1 MPFLPSC
8 LQRWSLSIR
17 GAVLIAVL
25 VGLLVPP
32 LVWWWQGGGDL
43 LDWAELVGAQLLLT
57 GLIVAGV
64 LQARITAP
72 VERLKRQASA
82 MAWRDNAPPVE
93 WQRRDELGQLGR
105 HLNEVR
111 ERLETLFGRLE
122 QQKRQLESLAM
133 YDQLTQ
139 LPNRGLFTELC
150 RSALQSAQRDGT
162 RLALLFIDL
171 DRFKTVNDSMGHS
184 VGDQL
189 LQAMARRLRDALR
202 ESDVVCRLGGDE
214 FQVLLRDAG
223 QWDEIAATIERI
235 LVAVEQPLPLA
246 SHPIQVSAS
255 VGVAL
260 YPDDAQDYET
270 LARHADIAM
279 YQAKSLGRARFSF
292 YHADL
297 NNRLQAN
304 MALAQELARAI
315 RGNELVLY
323 YQPQLD
329 ARSELLTGV
338 EALIRWRHPE
348 RGLLAPAAFIGVAEE
363 CGLIGD
369 LGAWTVNEACRQIAH
384 WRAEGRAFG
393 HVAVNISAL
402 EFRQHRLIDVFSQ
415 AMTRHGVSPS
425 ELEVEITESVLMSD
439 TETTHSIISRL
450 RALGLSLVIDDFG
463 TGYSSL
469 AYLKHLRPSKLKID
483 RAFVRDID
491 RDRDDR
497 ALTSAIIGLAR
508 ALDITVVAEGVETDT
523 QMRCILE
530 DGGHVVQGY
539 LLGAPMTAEA
549 LEATYLAQPEP
560 ADPAAAASQDPAE
573 AAEASLMR

>member
-1 MPFLPSC
+1 MRMP
-8 LQRWSLSIR
+8 SLTIR
-17 GAVLIAVL
+17 STLLLAVLT
-25 VGLLVPP
+25 GLLLPP
-32 LVWWWQGGGDL
+32 VALMLWDDSAVAHEADWYKLV
-43 LDWAELVGAQLLLT
+43 AAQLLLT
-57 GLIVAGV
+57 TVIVLAV
-64 LQARITAP
+64 LYARIAAP
-72 VERLKRQASA
+72 IERLKRQASA

-93 WQRRDELGQLGR
+93 WRRRDELGQLGR

-122 QQKRQLESLAM
+122 QQKKQLESLAM

-139 LPNRGLFTELC
+139 LPNRALFTELC
-150 RSALQSAQRDGT
+150 RSALQSAQRDHT

-189 LQAMARRLRDALR
+189 LQAMATRLREVLR

-214 FQVLLRDAG
+214 FLVLLRDAG
-223 QWDEIAATIERI
+223 NWDEIAATIERI

-279 YQAKSLGRARFSF
+279 YQAKGLGRARFSF

-304 MALAQELARAI
+304 MALAQELAVAI
-315 RGNELVLY
+315 KTNQLVLY
-323 YQPQLD
+323 YQPQLE
-329 ARSELLTGV
+329 ARSERLTGV
-338 EALIRWRHPE
+338 EALIRWQHPE

-369 LGAWTVNEACRQIAH
+369 LGAWTVNEACRQIAL
-384 WRAEGRAFG
+384 WRAEDRPFG

-402 EFRQHRLIDVFSQ
+402 EFRQHRLIDVFDG
-415 AMTRHGVSPS
+415 AMKKHGVEPK

-439 TETTHSIISRL
+439 TETTHSIVSRL

-491 RDRDDR
+491 RDIDDR

-523 QMRCILE
+523 QLRYLIE
-530 DGGHVVQGY
+530 DGGHMVQGY

-549 LEATYLAQPEP
+549 LEATYLALADPYEPRAAADDQSAEP
-560 ADPAAAASQDPAE
+560 A
-573 AAEASLMR
+573 LIR

>member
-1 MPFLPSC
+1 MPIC
-8 LQRWSLSIR
+8 LTKPTLTIR
-17 GAVLIAVL
+17 GAVLIAVIA
-25 VGLLVPP
+25 GLLVPP
-32 LVWWWQGGGDL
+32 VAMLWWDDAALVHMRSWTR
-43 LDWAELVGAQLLLT
+43 LVLAQLLLT
-57 GLIVAGV
+57 GAIVLAV
-64 LQARITAP
+64 LYARITTP

-93 WQRRDELGQLGR
+93 WRRRDELGQLGR

-122 QQKRQLESLAM
+122 QQKQQLESLAM

-171 DRFKTVNDSMGHS
+171 DRFKTINDSMGHS

-189 LQAMARRLRDALR
+189 LQAMARRLRDVLR

-214 FQVLLRDAG
+214 FLVLLRDAG
-223 QWDEIAATIERI
+223 KWDEIAATIERI
-235 LVAVEQPLPLA
+235 LVAVEQPMPLA

-279 YQAKSLGRARFSF
+279 YQAKGLGRARFSF

-304 MALAQELARAI
+304 VALAQELARAI
-315 RGNELVLY
+315 RGNELLLY
-323 YQPQLD
+323 YQPQIE
-329 ARSELLTGV
+329 AKSGRLTGV
-338 EALIRWRHPE
+338 EALIRWQHPE

-369 LGAWTVNEACRQIAH
+369 LGAWTVNEACRQIAL
-384 WRAEGRAFG
+384 WRGAGRVFG

-415 AMTRHGVSPS
+415 AMSRHGVDPS
-425 ELEVEITESVLMSD
+425 ELEIEITESVLMSD

-450 RALGLSLVIDDFG
+450 RALGLRLVIDDFG

-469 AYLKHLRPSKLKID
+469 AYLKHLRPAKLKID

-491 RDRDDR
+491 RDADDR

-508 ALDITVVAEGVETDT
+508 ALDIPVVAEGVETDT
-523 QMRCILE
+523 QMRYIVE
-530 DGGHVVQGY
+530 DGGNLVQGY

-549 LEATYLAQPEP
+549 LEVAFLLAGVEP
-560 ADPAAAASQDPAE
+560 GPRIKLVETSA
-573 AAEASLMR
+573 

>member
-1 MPFLPSC
+1 MPRC
-8 LQRWSLSIR
+8 LSRLTLTIR

-32 LVWWWQGGGDL
+32 VAMLWWDDAALVHVRS
-43 LDWAELVGAQLLLT
+43 WARLVVAQLLLT
-57 GLIVAGV
+57 GGIVLAV
-64 LQARITAP
+64 LYVRISTP

-93 WQRRDELGQLGR
+93 WRRRDELGQLGS

-122 QQKRQLESLAM
+122 QQKQQLESLAM

-150 RSALQSAQRDGT
+150 RAALQSAQRDGT

-171 DRFKTVNDSMGHS
+171 DRFKTINDSMGHS

-189 LQAMARRLRDALR
+189 LQAMARRLRDVLR

-214 FQVLLRDAG
+214 FLVLLRDAG

-235 LVAVEQPLPLA
+235 LVAVEQPMPLA

-279 YQAKSLGRARFSF
+279 YQAKGLGRARFSF

-304 MALAQELARAI
+304 VALAQELARAI

-323 YQPQLD
+323 YQPQIE
-329 ARSELLTGV
+329 AKSGRLTGA
-338 EALIRWRHPE
+338 EALIRWQHPE

-369 LGAWTVNEACRQIAH
+369 LGAWTVNEACRQIAQ
-384 WRAEGRAFG
+384 WRGAELAFG

-415 AMTRHGVSPS
+415 AMSRHGVDPS
-425 ELEVEITESVLMSD
+425 ELEIEITESVLMSD

-450 RALGLSLVIDDFG
+450 RALGLRLVIDDFG

-469 AYLKHLRPSKLKID
+469 AYLKHLRPAKLKID

-491 RDRDDR
+491 RDADDR

-508 ALDITVVAEGVETDT
+508 ALDIPVVAEGVETDT
-523 QMRCILE
+523 QMRYIVE
-530 DGGHVVQGY
+530 DGGNLVQGY

-549 LEATYLAQPEP
+549 LEATYLHREPLDARVSEP
-560 ADPAAAASQDPAE
+560 A
-573 AAEASLMR
+573 